1 MDLDQQW
8 ATKPLLLA
16 AQRLGIVPTSAVYIG
31 DDLRDIEAGKAA
43 GMLAVAAAYGYCGSD
58 VALSNWG
65 ADHVVE
71 TTTELQRLFGGHVA
85 VTRTRCTGRARYL
98 CWARPLLVLGAPV
111 I

>member
-43 GMLAVAAAYGYCGSD
+43 GMLTVAAAYGYCGSD
-58 VALSNWG
+58 VAPSNWG
-65 ADHVVE
+65 LI
-71 TTTELQRLFGGHVA
+71 TWSKQQRNCSACSGVMSQ
-85 VTRTRCTGRARYL
+85 
-98 CWARPLLVLGAPV
+98 
-111 I
+111 